1 MTPRR
6 DLARALYQA
15 DKELDRIHAP
25 LVPKIGASVRNHA
38 QDGKITQE
46 ARVAILRDV
55 DAMLTE
61 AGYPAKRGAPS
72 RLQRLIEQRAQLAA
86 MLPIADAVAVMRR
99 HVPDDVLAAMG
110 DAEWQMLI

>member
-1 MTPRR
+1 VTPRR

-25 LVPKIGASVRNHA
+25 LVPKIGASVRKHA
-38 QDGKITQE
+38 IDQKVTQE

-55 DAMLTE
+55 DAMLDTI
-61 AGYPAKRGAPS
+61 YPAKRGAPS
-72 RLQRLIEQRAQLAA
+72 KLQRLIEQRAQLAA

-99 HVPDDVLAAMG
+99 HVPDDLRKRMG
-110 DAEWQMLI
+110 DEG